1 MEFNFLKKF
10 EKILKIDK
18 FNGSIDFS
26 LKKYNLKDNKF
37 STIIENS
44 DFRCDLYETLKSG
57 HLIAAGLDTQYE
69 EPLKEDYKLAELDN
83 VILTPHIGGLSYEAF
98 ENMMQE
104 AMANIKAFEEGRFG
118 EIEAKK
124 LIF

>member
-1 MEFNFLKKF
+1 M
-10 EKILKIDK
+10 
-18 FNGSIDFS
+18 GM
-26 LKKYNLKDNKF
+26 
-37 STIIENS
+37 
-44 DFRCDLYETLKSG
+44 
-57 HLIAAGLDTQYE
+57 
-69 EPLKEDYKLAELDN
+69 
-83 VILTPHIGGLSYEAF
+83 VLTPHIGGLSYEAF